1 MVKVFCNN
9 CIIALIA
16 VLLLLETVEAQEVKG
31 NMGKAKSVN
40 LKGINTT
47 TIVHNEVRNQTTIDT
62 KEMNTLEK
70 NVLL

>member
-16 VLLLLETVEAQEVKG
+16 VLLLLERVEAQEVKG

-40 LKGINTT
+40 LKGSITT
-47 TIVHNEVRNQTTIDT
+47 TIVHNEVRNQTTIDM